1 MIIVRKEVRKMNN
14 VCIIGRL
21 TKELALLKTNN
32 GKSFLRF
39 TVAVNRDKDNAD
51 FVPCVAWNQTAENMV
66 KYCRKGSLIAVSGSI
81 TTGSYDNNEGKRVYT
96 FDVMANRVVFLE
108 PKGNNSGTQETTDTM
123 AQNEPQSI
131 DYGLSITS
139 DDLPF

>member
-1 MIIVRKEVRKMNN
+1 MNN

-21 TKELALLKTNN
+21 AKGLSLSKTNN
-32 GKSFLRF
+32 GKSFVRF

-51 FVPCVAWNQTAENMV
+51 FVPCVAWNQTAENMC
-66 KYCRKGSLIAVSGSI
+66 KYCHKGSMIAVTGSI
-81 TTGSYDNNEGKRVYT
+81 ITGSYDNNEGKRVYT
-96 FDVMANRVVFLE
+96 VDVMANRVEFLE
-108 PKGNNSGTQETTDTM
+108 PKGNNSVEQETTHTM

-131 DYGLSITS
+131 YEGLNITS